1 MPKIVSSS
9 IEMITTNATNRSTFS
24 LQEAHETQ
32 SKATEDSKTRLD
44 SITPTDFSD
53 KISYAFQ
60 LATAQ
65 GPMCH
70 EPMQGVAVFL
80 EEVTVATSSDEDSS
94 ARDQLG
100 RLTGE
105 VIKTVRDSIR
115 QGFMD
120 WSPRLM
126 LAMYSCEIQASSK
139 PLPSPFLPTSSFILL
154 FNKQLTFPFPTP
166 QPKSSAAS
174 TQPSPAA
181 AATSSPNPSRKARP
195 STASSRSCPSPN
207 RSASRTRSASA
218 RPVPLNRS
226 SCSRGLKFWTRIRF
240 GCRRRKRSWRIL
252 GRKVRSSN
260 LS

>member
-1 MPKIVSSS
+1 MLPTRAHARRCEQPMLDIRAQMQL
-9 IEMITTNATNRSTFS
+9 IPYS
-24 LQEAHETQ
+24 LQETHEAAQVQPEST
-32 SKATEDSKTRLD
+32 DSSSTHPSSL
-44 SITPTDFSD
+44 TPTSFAD

-80 EEVTVATSSDEDSS
+80 EEVTVAAPSDEEAP

-139 PLPSPFLPTSSFILL
+139 TTPHSPL
-154 FNKQLTFPFPTP
+154 
-166 QPKSSAAS
+166 
-174 TQPSPAA
+174 
-181 AATSSPNPSRKARP
+181 
-195 STASSRSCPSPN
+195 
-207 RSASRTRSASA
+207 
-218 RPVPLNRS
+218 
-226 SCSRGLKFWTRIRF
+226 
-240 GCRRRKRSWRIL
+240 KR
-252 GRKVRSSN
+252 
-260 LS
+260 